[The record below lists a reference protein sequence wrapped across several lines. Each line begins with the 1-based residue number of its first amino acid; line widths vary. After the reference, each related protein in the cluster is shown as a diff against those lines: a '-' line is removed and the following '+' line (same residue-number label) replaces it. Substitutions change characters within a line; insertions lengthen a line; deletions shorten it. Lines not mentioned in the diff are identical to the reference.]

1 MSCFWPNKAKSGNQG
16 VFVQG
21 ISLGF
26 LVREK
31 TSQLVCFDKKPVL
44 FASWE
49 ASGQA
54 LFTMK
59 GGYEFICSVYS
70 KSG

>member
-16 VFVQG
+16 GVQG
-21 ISLGF
+21 IAFWF

-44 FASWE
+44 
-49 ASGQA
+49 
-54 LFTMK
+54 
-59 GGYEFICSVYS
+59 
-70 KSG
+70 